1 MEPSPPATPAATAD
15 LVEQIASA
23 QHSVVRSWFFDPSAD
38 RLDGPEAAEPPR
50 LSPWLQPTAD
60 PNWLHTRRPLVD
72 VANTWW
78 EDLPADWRQR
88 FRGTASI
95 AADAIVGETA
105 VGRGAA
111 ELDADRAFLQATA
124 ARLGTDWLRA
134 PRVHPLDR
142 GGAADG
148 VGETLVRAA
157 VRSYVGWL
165 AGHRSL
171 GAIPAFP
178 APDPLEVIEAA
189 GPGPTDRKHAS
200 FRLMGRRLDPDR
212 FNELTGLRPRHAHR
226 YGQLDLSRT
235 SGVLHGP
242 YRGGLWSVS
251 TDGVLDERTATLED
265 HLVWL
270 LDRLEPHAF
279 EIRDMA
285 VADDL
290 TADFFCGYFQN
301 QWSASWVLEAR
312 TLGRMAKLG
321 ASLGYDSYADLEE
334 SFDDLPDG
342 LAG

>member
-1 MEPSPPATPAATAD
+1 METSPATPAATAD

-23 QHSVVRSWFFDPSAD
+23 QHSVVRSWFFDPAAD

-50 LSPWLQPTAD
+50 LSPWLEPTAD

-88 FRGTASI
+88 FRSVASV

-111 ELDADRAFLQATA
+111 ELDTDRVFIQATA
-124 ARLGTDWLRA
+124 ARLHADWLRA
-134 PRVHPLDR
+134 PRVHALGHGDEV
-142 GGAADG
+142 DG
-148 VGETLVRAA
+148 PGETLVRAA
-157 VRSYVGWL
+157 VRTYVGWL
-165 AGHRSL
+165 GGYRQL
-171 GAIPAFP
+171 GSIPAFP
-178 APDPLEVIEAA
+178 APDPDTLIPMGGDSPA
-189 GPGPTDRKHAS
+189 DRKHAS

-212 FNELTGLRPRHAHR
+212 LSELTGLRPRHAHR
-226 YGQLDLSRT
+226 YGQLNISRT
-235 SGVLHGP
+235 SARLYGP

-251 TDGVLDERTATLED
+251 TDGELDEQAATLED

-270 LDRLEPHAF
+270 LDRLEPYSF

-290 TADFFCGYFQN
+290 TADFFVGYFQH
-301 QWSASWVLEAR
+301 QWNASWVLEAR
-312 TLGRMAKLG
+312 TLGRIGKLG
-321 ASLGYDSYADLEE
+321 ASLGYDSYAD
-334 SFDDLPDG
+334 SGDAFDEAPDG
-342 LAG
+342 LAD